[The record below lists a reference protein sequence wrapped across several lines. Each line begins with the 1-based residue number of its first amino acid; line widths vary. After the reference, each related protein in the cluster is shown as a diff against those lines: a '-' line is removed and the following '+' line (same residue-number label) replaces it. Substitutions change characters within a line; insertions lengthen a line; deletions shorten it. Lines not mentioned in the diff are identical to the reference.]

1 MPMKMFELT
10 IAVRNVSPDKWT
22 PRSIHRIEADDMI
35 ELCAQ
40 LQLLLV
46 TIQRDLHEEEV
57 EALRRESIPDD
68 DIPF

>member
-1 MPMKMFELT
+1 MKMFELT
-10 IAVRNVSPDKWT
+10 ITVGGGSWT
-22 PRSIHRIEADDMI
+22 PRSINRIEADDMI

-46 TIQRDLHEEEV
+46 TLQRELHEEEV
-57 EALRRESIPDD
+57 EALRRESTPDD